1 MPPIDIPAIQ
11 SGYLVFGKRFINSS
25 LICPEPCHPAAPEQY
40 LGNGGMLPVT
50 VGRRCE
56 PARRPSRISCVTIAD
71 ALRYRRK

>member
-1 MPPIDIPAIQ
+1 
-11 SGYLVFGKRFINSS
+11 
-25 LICPEPCHPAAPEQY
+25 
-40 LGNGGMLPVT
+40 MLPVT